1 MKRTSKSVV
10 GILLC
15 ISLGVIFSVAVA
27 FAADAKAGEAV
38 YTKACKSCHGADGT
52 PNANIAKMM
61 KVEMLDLK
69 SPEVQKLSAADIAK
83 IVADGKGKMKGI
95 TSVKG
100 ASVDDVAA
108 YVKSMK
114 K

>member
-1 MKRTSKSVV
+1 
-10 GILLC
+10 
-15 ISLGVIFSVAVA
+15 
-27 FAADAKAGEAV
+27 
-38 YTKACKSCHGADGT
+38 
-52 PNANIAKMM
+52 MM

-100 ASVDDVAA
+100 TSVDDVAA